1 MPTRNNPLS
10 DILEIIRA
18 DITTLDTDAIVNAAN
33 VQLRPGGG
41 VCGAIHSA
49 AGPELALACQPLAP
63 CPAGEAR
70 LTPGF
75 DLCARYVIHTVGPV
89 WQGGTNNEAALL
101 AACYR
106 NSIALAQTHNLKSIA
121 FPAISTGIFGY
132 PEDQAARITISTL
145 ADMVGRFD
153 EMPQIYL
160 CCFSSSMQRYLEE
173 ALHKMLKGAN

>member
-1 MPTRNNPLS
+1 MPTRNNPLTG
-10 DILEIIRA
+10 ILEIISA

-41 VCGAIHSA
+41 VCGAIHGA

-70 LTPGF
+70 ITPGF
-75 DLCARYVIHTVGPV
+75 GLRARYVIHTVGPV
-89 WQGGTNNEAALL
+89 WQGGTNNEAEML

-106 NSIALAQTHNLKSIA
+106 NSITLAQNNNLNSIA

-132 PEDQAARITISTL
+132 PEDQAAGIAIATI
-145 ADMVGRFD
+145 ADMAARFD
-153 EMPQIYL
+153 AMPQIYL
-160 CCFSSSMQRYLEE
+160 CCFSPSMRSYLEE
-173 ALHKMLKGAN
+173 ALHKACKGTN